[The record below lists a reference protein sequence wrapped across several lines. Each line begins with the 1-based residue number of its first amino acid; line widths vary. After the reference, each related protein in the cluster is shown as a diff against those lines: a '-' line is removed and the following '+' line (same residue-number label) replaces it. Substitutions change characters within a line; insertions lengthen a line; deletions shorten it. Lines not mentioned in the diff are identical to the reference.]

1 MTLAFIYPRRAY
13 GGPIPEYRQD
23 TLELLQRRRYPGGQ
37 SIVDSLRK
45 NAFKMTRKIYPDQI
59 AHMDPI
65 LRNHLRVGPT
75 KRRIT
80 WLG

>member
-1 MTLAFIYPRRAY
+1 MPLHASLRFGTGSTL
-13 GGPIPEYRQD
+13 GSGV
-23 TLELLQRRRYPGGQ
+23 TLELLQRRRYPGRQ

-45 NAFKMTRKIYPDQI
+45 NALKVTRKIYPDQI

>member
-1 MTLAFIYPRRAY
+1 MALFFLYPW
-13 GGPIPEYRQD
+13 GECCDPNPEYRQD

-37 SIVDSLRK
+37 SIVDSPCK
-45 NAFKMTRKIYPDQI
+45 NAFKITRKIYPDQI
-59 AHMDPI
+59 AHLDPV